1 MGRVLAFPIAGNHA
15 PFGDKTMKTAAIIL
29 ALFTFGTY
37 AASPALAGSNCN
49 TTCYGYGNYRN
60 CTTHCY

>member
-1 MGRVLAFPIAGNHA
+1 
-15 PFGDKTMKTAAIIL
+15 MKTAAIIL